1 MNVAEILH
9 KPIEWH
15 AERAKCIGGS
25 DATRIMKGEIYELW
39 LEKTGRKLPDD
50 LSDNLLVQLGTF
62 TEPFNRYW
70 FEKTTGLI
78 VDPPCRIVHP
88 EYEFLAANL
97 DGMCNGLPWEAKH
110 VNGFTKEDDVVARYY
125 AQIQHQMMVAQ
136 SSQAILS
143 VIFGNHKFQTF
154 TVDVDL
160 EYQQILVG
168 QLMKFWKCVETDTPP
183 EGFEAITVAPSFQ
196 EMITVD
202 MTGNNE
208 FASFAGVWLE
218 NKPAAK
224 LFENAGKNLR
234 GLMPPEANAAIG
246 YGVKITRSKD
256 NKLYVKEG

>member
-9 KPIEWH
+9 KSEEWH
-15 AERAKCIGGS
+15 DERAKCIGSS

-39 LEKTGRKLPDD
+39 LEKTGRKIPDD
-50 LSDNLLVQLGTF
+50 LSDNLLVQLGVF
-62 TEPFNRYW
+62 TEPFNRFW

-78 VDPPCRIVHP
+78 VEPPCRISHP

-110 VNGFTKEDDVVARYY
+110 VNGFTKEDEVVARYY
-125 AQIQHQMMVAQ
+125 AQIQHQIMVSGAH
-136 SSQAILS
+136 QAILS

-160 EYQQILVG
+160 EYQQLLVG
-168 QLMKFWKCVETDTPP
+168 QEMKFWQCVETDTPP
-183 EGFEAITVAPSFQ
+183 EGFENISVAPSFQ

-208 FASFAGVWLE
+208 WADKAEIWKT
-218 NKPAAK
+218 NKEAAK
-224 LFENAGKNLR
+224 AYTDAGDCLR
-234 GLMPPEANAAIG
+234 DMLPAHASKAIG
-246 YGVKITRSKD
+246 HGVEVTRKA
-256 NKLYVKEG
+256 NKRYVKEA